1 MISISISYS
10 FATIT
15 LLIASTQLL
24 LTLYGAGLRRPFGSL
39 RTVTFMPDWLRRSD
53 GYVLSADLIFV
64 TLVATMWVVIFR
76 HTNALHAIIAG
87 IFFYCA
93 GDYLAYRI
101 DLKRSFLISLGLG
114 CLCVGTAVL
123 AATLGGN

>member
-87 IFFYCA
+87 ISFYCA

-114 CLCVGTAVL
+114 CFCVGTAVL
-123 AATLGGN
+123 AATLGSN